1 MAGRRMGQRGHAG
14 VAVGPQGQGMSRRTA
29 WLLGGLVG
37 AALLALLVNTVVQN
51 VDRHQASVQG
61 GSLDAA
67 EPSLLNQ
74 AVARVQEAARS
85 QSPAN
90 TSGLETNSL
99 TPSRFD
105 EVKPMLGQAEARL
118 IGIYQLISQGQH
130 REALALADQLVK
142 DHPNFQLAHLV
153 HGDLLS
159 LQARPVRQLGDVPD
173 TKALVASQQLST
185 LREESRR
192 RLLALTERPPEG
204 SIPSQFLTLAP
215 QSRHAI
221 AIDASRSRLY
231 LFENL
236 NPARSGPTDD
246 RQPKLKLVGDFYI
259 SVGLSGIEK
268 SVEGDKRTPLGVYY
282 ITSTLNPADLPDLY
296 GVGALPINYPNP
308 LDVQRGKTG
317 SGIWLHGTP
326 SDQFVR
332 APQASDGCVVLSNP
346 DLERLL
352 RTVQI
357 RTTPVVIA
365 PQLQWVQ
372 PDALS
377 NDRQQ
382 FEGVLEAWRRSRSEG
397 NLAELKGFYSSRFSN
412 QGRDLAQWWPRVES
426 ELRSSGPRELAIKDL
441 SVLRWN
447 DTDDTRVVTFGEVA
461 AGQTRG
467 VTKRQY
473 WIRENDRWTIFFEGT
488 IG

>member
-1 MAGRRMGQRGHAG
+1 
-14 VAVGPQGQGMSRRTA
+14 MSRRT
-29 WLLGGLVG
+29 GGVI
-37 AALLALLVNTVVQN
+37 AALVAAVLLAVGINSA
-51 VDRHQASVQG
+51 RHGHGPTLGASE
-61 GSLDAA
+61 SLDST

-74 AVARVQEAARS
+74 AMARVQEAARS
-85 QSPAN
+85 QLPPSP
-90 TSGLETNSL
+90 SGLESNSL
-99 TPSRFD
+99 TPDRLD

-118 IGIYQLISQGQH
+118 IAIYQLISQGQH
-130 REALALADQLVK
+130 REALALADQLVT

-173 TKALVASQQLST
+173 TKALVASQQLAS

-236 NPARSGPTDD
+236 NPARSTQNDD

-268 SVEGDKRTPLGVYY
+268 AVEGDKRTPLGVYY

-372 PDALS
+372 PDTLS
-377 NDRQQ
+377 GDREQ
-382 FEGVLEAWRRSRSEG
+382 FESVLEAWRRSRSDG

-426 ELRSSGPRELAIKDL
+426 ELRSTGPRELALKDL

-461 AGQTRG
+461 SGQTRG